1 MAVLSVRVGASLV
14 VPVATLIGVAGAGT
28 GKPATS
34 NTLRALHEPARPV
47 VSSCGAACVAHRLH
61 ADAVHCAPSMI
72 CTVVWIRSSRCAI
85 AVVRGRRISFSS
97 VGCPPHLFRRGAREL
112 AV

>member
-1 MAVLSVRVGASLV
+1 MAVLSARVGASLV
-14 VPVATLIGVAGAGT
+14 VPVAMLIGVAGAGRE
-28 GKPATS
+28 KPAT
-34 NTLRALHEPARPV
+34 LRVLHEPTRPAA
-47 VSSCGAACVAHRLH
+47 SSCGAACVAHRLH

-85 AVVRGRRISFSS
+85 AVVRGRRISLSS